1 MKSNALRI
9 GAAAII
15 LAAAATS
22 TGCNSFRT
30 HGKYTQE
37 HITKSRER
45 LDQMKSAT
53 QFDMAQQAFL
63 AGDLDKAQKLVDSSL
78 AVSPTVAR
86 SHVLRGRIMIEKG
99 LIEQALQSL
108 ARAEAI
114 DPNSVE
120 AHYYQAIA
128 FERVLKRE
136 EALSHY
142 VKASELDPSNAQYA
156 VAATEVLIDLDRTA
170 DAEKF
175 LSAQAERFQNNAGVR
190 QTLGH
195 LAMMRSDAKTAV
207 AMFNEA
213 RLLAPDDADILEDL
227 TRAQFQVGALAEAD
241 ANASRLLRD
250 PANAGRRDL
259 MHLRARCLA
268 ELNRVVEA
276 RDILIN
282 LTSGLEGA
290 GDTEAWIGLGNVAYI
305 LKDLARVRAA
315 ATRVI
320 ALAPERP
327 DGYMLK
333 ALWHRRMGD
342 TDKALLEIER
352 TLERGPSHASALT
365 LKGIILA
372 DRGQYEDARVALG
385 AALRSDPANADVATL
400 LGSVEQAEVAAA
412 GEL

>member
-1 MKSNALRI
+1 MKTHALRL
-9 GAAAII
+9 GAAAI
-15 LAAAATS
+15 LAAAAATS
-22 TGCNSFRT
+22 TGCNAFRT

-53 QFDMAQQAFL
+53 QYDMAQQAFL
-63 AGDLDKAQKLVDSSL
+63 AGDLDKSQKLVDASL
-78 AVSPTVAR
+78 AVSPAVAR

-114 DPNSVE
+114 DPGFVD
-120 AHYYQAIA
+120 AHYYQGIA

-136 EALSHY
+136 DALAHY
-142 VKASELDPSNAQYA
+142 VKAAELDPSNAQYA

-175 LSAQAERFQNNAGVR
+175 LSQQSERFQNNAGIR

-195 LAMMRSDAKTAV
+195 LALMRDDPKTAV
-207 AMFNEA
+207 VMFNDA

-227 TRAQFQVGALAEAD
+227 TRAQFQTGAFAEAD
-241 ANASRLLRD
+241 ANASRLLND

-259 MHLRARCLA
+259 LHLRARCLA
-268 ELNRVVEA
+268 DLNRVVEA
-276 RDILIN
+276 RDILIT

-290 GDTEAWIGLGNVAYI
+290 GDTEAWIGLGNVAYV

-320 ALAPERP
+320 ALAPDRA

-352 TLERGPSHASALT
+352 TLERSPSHASALT

-372 DRGQYEDARVALG
+372 DRGQYEAARVALG

-400 LGSVEQAEVAAA
+400 LGSVEQAEVAVA